1 MIIMRAAI
9 LYLALAAAAFAQD
22 AEGEAKLRE
31 ALRATALQ
39 LRTEQTERANAQ
51 AGQAAAEARNE
62 ALLNELAQA
71 NERHTT
77 LVKRASEDKA
87 AADQTIATLNARTE
101 SLEKRLAEY
110 EQALAQWKAGYEKAA
125 AVAQLRESERA
136 VLAAESAR
144 LKNTVA
150 DRERKNVA
158 LFNTASEI
166 LDRYEGHSLG
176 KAIAAREPFIRT
188 TRVQLENL
196 VQDYRN
202 QILDNRTAAPAA
214 KP

>member
-1 MIIMRAAI
+1 MKAVLLFLTLATAAI
-9 LYLALAAAAFAQD
+9 AQD
-22 AEGEAKLRE
+22 AESEAKLRE

-62 ALLNELAQA
+62 ALSNELAQA

-101 SLEKRLAEY
+101 SLEKRVSEY
-110 EQALAQWKAGYEKAA
+110 EQALAQWKAAYEKTAI
-125 AVAQLRESERA
+125 VAQTKENERA
-136 VLAAESAR
+136 ALAAESAR
-144 LKNTVA
+144 LKNTLA
-150 DRERKNVA
+150 DRERKNVT
-158 LFNTASEI
+158 LFNTAREI

-196 VQDYRN
+196 VQGYRN
-202 QILDNRTAAPAA
+202 QILDNRAAAPAQ
-214 KP
+214 

>member
-1 MIIMRAAI
+1 MKTAF
-9 LYLALAAAAFAQD
+9 LYLVLATTVFGQD
-22 AEGEAKLRE
+22 AEAEAKLRE

-51 AGQAAAEARNE
+51 AAQVAAENRAE
-62 ALLNELAQA
+62 ALSTELAQA

-87 AADQTIATLNARTE
+87 AADQSIATLNARTE
-101 SLEKRLAEY
+101 FLETRLAEY
-110 EQALAQWKAGYEKAA
+110 EEALAQWKGAYQKAA
-125 AVAQLRESERA
+125 TTAQSKESERA
-136 VLAAESAR
+136 ALAAETAR

-158 LFNTASEI
+158 LFNTAREV
-166 LDRYEGHSLG
+166 LDRYENHSMG

-196 VQDYRN
+196 VQGYRN
-202 QILDNRTAAPAA
+202 QILDNRAAAPA
-214 KP
+214 PTP

>member
-1 MIIMRAAI
+1 MKP
-9 LYLALAAAAFAQD
+9 LLFLLTLATAAFAQD

-51 AGQAAAEARNE
+51 AAQAAAEARNE
-62 ALLNELAQA
+62 ALSNELAQA

-87 AADQTIATLNARTE
+87 AADQTVATLTARTE
-101 SLEKRLAEY
+101 SLDKRVAEF
-110 EQALAQWKAGYEKAA
+110 EQALAQWKVAYEKAA
-125 AVAQLRESERA
+125 TVAQTKENERA
-136 VLAAESAR
+136 ALAAESAR

-158 LFNTASEI
+158 LFNTAREI
-166 LDRYEGHSLG
+166 LDRYEGHALG
-176 KAIAAREPFIRT
+176 KAILAREPFIRT
-188 TRVQLENL
+188 RRVQIENL

-202 QILDNRTAAPAA
+202 QILDNRSAAPDR
-214 KP
+214 